1 MVKLMARGG
10 KRVGAGRP
18 KGTGKYGEETK
29 AVRLPVRIADKILA
43 SLQAGHDVLGA
54 LSIAEPEP
62 APQPQTVTLTLV
74 ESIYKPDLSTRYRV
88 PLYMNPVAAGFPAPT
103 EDYVEAKLDLNK
115 HLIKHPEASF
125 MVRVTGYSMIDAGI
139 HPGDLLIVDR
149 SLEPTNNK
157 VIIAV
162 VNGELT
168 VKRIRKTRGKLLL
181 MPENDS
187 YEPIQ
192 IYPETEFHI
201 WGVVTNVIHPL

>member
-1 MVKLMARGG
+1 MARGG
-10 KRVGAGRP
+10 KRLGAGRP
-18 KGTGKYGEETK
+18 KGSGKYGEQTK
-29 AVRLPVRIADKILA
+29 AVRLPVSIADRILE
-43 SLQAGHDVLGA
+43 SLQAVQEA
-54 LSIAEPEP
+54 QAEQPENESEP
-62 APQPQTVTLTLV
+62 ANLTLV
-74 ESIYKPDLSTRYRV
+74 ESIFAPDNRTKYKL

-103 EDYVEAKLDLNK
+103 EDYIEGKIDLNR
-115 HLIKHPEASF
+115 HLIKHPEATF
-125 MVRVTGYSMIDAGI
+125 LVRVTGYSMIDAGI

-157 VIIAV
+157 VVIAV

-168 VKRIRKTRGKLLL
+168 VKRIRKAKNKLLL

-192 IYPETEFHI
+192 IYAETEFHI